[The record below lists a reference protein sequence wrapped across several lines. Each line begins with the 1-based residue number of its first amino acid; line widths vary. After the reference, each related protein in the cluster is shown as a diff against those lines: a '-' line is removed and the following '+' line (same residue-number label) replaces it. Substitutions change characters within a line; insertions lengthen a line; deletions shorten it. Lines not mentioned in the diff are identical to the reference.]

1 MSQIDTLYNKSKE
14 ELEEMLTKCKEIER
28 ELHNK
33 YYNVTTR
40 NEVASKYRT
49 NQRKA
54 IKIAKALE
62 NYDKMHEYVKSN
74 VYSKNIITGEY
85 IKENSVMKKDFIRK
99 EVN

>member
-14 ELEEMLTKCKEIER
+14 ELFEMLMKCKEIER

-40 NEVASKYRT
+40 KEVESKYRT

-62 NYDKMHEYVKSN
+62 NYDAMHKYVKPTA
-74 VYSKNIITGEY
+74 YSKNIITGEY
-85 IKENSVMKKDFIRK
+85 IKENSVMRKDFK
-99 EVN
+99 

>member
-1 MSQIDTLYNKSKE
+1 MSQIDTLYNKSKK
-14 ELEEMLTKCKEIER
+14 ELNKMLDECKEIER

-40 NEVASKYRT
+40 KEVESKYRT

-85 IKENSVMKKDFIRK
+85 IKENSVMRKDF
-99 EVN
+99 